1 VAVPDRFDA
10 MTDDTLLAHLY
21 GEAAELGQQL
31 VIEERGGEWFAETKN
46 PSGLGGEVVPLADQ
60 AVTLPEEVVPYRAT
74 GPDRRT
80 AMLELGR
87 LIADQ

>member
-1 VAVPDRFDA
+1 
-10 MTDDTLLAHLY
+10 M
-21 GEAAELGQQL
+21 
-31 VIEERGGEWFAETKN
+31 IEERDGEWFAETKN

-60 AVTLPEEVVPYRAT
+60 AVTLPDAVVPYRAT

-80 AMLELGR
+80 AALELAR